1 MIHQIEKIWRQTRD
15 LPPAQLTVINSL
27 FSEIEHLHQEHQ
39 NQGVMAAAATSIPAR
54 QLELFHQPKYYEPK
68 WFSTNGKVQ

>member
-1 MIHQIEKIWRQTRD
+1 
-15 LPPAQLTVINSL
+15 
-27 FSEIEHLHQEHQ
+27 
-39 NQGVMAAAATSIPAR
+39 VMAAAAIPAR

>member
-15 LPPAQLTVINSL
+15 LSPAQLTVINSL
-27 FSEIEHLHQEHQ
+27 FSEIVHLHEERQD
-39 NQGVMAAAATSIPAR
+39 TSVPAG
-54 QLELFHQPKYYEPK
+54 QLELFHQSKYYEPK